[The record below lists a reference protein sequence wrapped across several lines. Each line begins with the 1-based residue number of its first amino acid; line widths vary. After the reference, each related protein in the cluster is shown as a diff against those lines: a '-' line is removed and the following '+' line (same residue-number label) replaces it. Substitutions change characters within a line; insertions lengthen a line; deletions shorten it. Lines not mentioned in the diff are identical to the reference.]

1 MGAFTGK
8 TVLILGGS
16 RGIGAAMV
24 RRFVTDGANVR
35 FTYAGSKDAA
45 EHLAQETGAIAV
57 FTDSADRDA
66 VIDVVRKSG
75 ALDILVVNAGIGV
88 FGDALELNADDI
100 DRLFKINIHA
110 PYHASV
116 EAARQMLEGGRILI
130 IGSVNGDRMPVAG
143 MAAYAASKSALQG
156 MAAYAAS
163 KSALQGMARGLARDF
178 GPRGITINVVQP
190 GPIDTDANPAN
201 GPMRDMLHG
210 FMSIKRHGQPEEV
223 AGMVAWLAG
232 PEASFVTGAMHTI
245 DGAFG
250 A

>member
-16 RGIGAAMV
+16 RGIGAAIV
-24 RRFVTDGANVR
+24 RSFVTDGANVR

-45 EHLAQETGAIAV
+45 KRLAQETGATAV

-88 FGDALELNADDI
+88 FGEALELNADDI

-116 EAARQMLEGGRILI
+116 EAARQMPEGGRILI
-130 IGSVNGDRMPVAG
+130 IGSVNGDRMPVA
-143 MAAYAASKSALQG
+143 
-156 MAAYAAS
+156 
-163 KSALQGMARGLARDF
+163 GMARGLARDF

-201 GPMRDMLHG
+201 GPMRDMLHSL
-210 FMSIKRHGQPEEV
+210 MAIKRHGQPEEV

>member
-45 EHLAQETGAIAV
+45 KRLAQETGATAV

-88 FGDALELNADDI
+88 FGEALELNADDI

-116 EAARQMLEGGRILI
+116 EAARQMPEGGRILI
-130 IGSVNGDRMPVAG
+130 IGSVNGDRMPVA
-143 MAAYAASKSALQG
+143 
-156 MAAYAAS
+156 
-163 KSALQGMARGLARDF
+163 GMARGLARDF

>member
-16 RGIGAAMV
+16 RGIGAAIV

-45 EHLAQETGAIAV
+45 KRLAQETGATAV

-88 FGDALELNADDI
+88 FGEALELNADDI

-116 EAARQMLEGGRILI
+116 EAARQMPEGGRILI

-156 MAAYAAS
+156 MS
-163 KSALQGMARGLARDF
+163 RGLARDF
-178 GPRGITINVVQP
+178 GPRGITINVIQP

-210 FMSIKRHGQPEEV
+210 FMAIKRHGQPEEV